1 MSRVFTGWHGRFTEC
16 AHDVTGVHGNSRM
29 FTGAGFT
36 DAHGCSRMFPDVPG
50 CSRMFTDAQGWF
62 LEMHGERH
70 TLHAQHSTGVS
81 TQGTVAGGEASAVCS
96 IHTGVS
102 VSIMRQV
109 LFHKRAAHWQHYNIS
124 CGRAHHLKT
133 RPHHYQL
140 NTCWELVIPRSAD
153 HMF

>member
-1 MSRVFTGWHGRFTEC
+1 MISRVFTGWHGRFTEC
-16 AHDVTGVHGNSRM
+16 ARDVTGVHGNSRM
-29 FTGAGFT
+29 FTGAVFT
-36 DAHGCSRMFPDVPG
+36 DVHG
-50 CSRMFTDAQGWF
+50 CSRMFTDVNGCSGRF
-62 LEMHGERH
+62 PDMHGERH
-70 TLHAQHSTGVS
+70 AMHAQHSTGVS

-96 IHTGVS
+96 IHTGAS

-109 LFHKRAAHWQHYNIS
+109 LFHKRAAHWQHYNIGR
-124 CGRAHHLKT
+124 GRAHHLKT